1 MVDFYI
7 SPGTR
12 SKYTPTSDYLN
23 ISMDFNAAPSGT
35 ARGTEV
41 IIPDD
46 ASPEVR
52 AAAELY
58 NIMVADFARKY
69 GIEDYPVRGVKTR
82 SENKRGV
89 PNTVHVEPFF
99 NSDLEIQ
106 RLIQE
111 NPEEFAE
118 IYRMSFG
125 GLPNARLISPHGEGA
140 DRGATSEIFGDETSY
155 GELMANTLLGGE
167 FDLASTISQVTP
179 EARRAQYGLGDR
191 DPGTTAQVLQ
201 AVAAGD
207 MTKSEAARFVSE
219 DLLEGLTGGSAF
231 DMLNKEEPEEEAS
244 FLDRLGDAA
253 ADMDFAGVGKAPS
266 MPSRLTRGSGV
277 REGDSQAGTRALQR
291 FGLESLVRPLV

>member
-1 MVDFYI
+1 
-7 SPGTR
+7 
-12 SKYTPTSDYLN
+12 
-23 ISMDFNAAPSGT
+23 MDFNASPSGT

-52 AAAELY
+52 AAAERY
-58 NIMVADFARKY
+58 NIMVADFARRY

-89 PNTVHVEPFF
+89 SNTMHVEPFF
-99 NSDLEIQ
+99 SSDLEIQ
-106 RLIQE
+106 KIIQQ

-118 IYRMSFG
+118 IYRSSFG
-125 GLPNARLISPHGEGA
+125 DLPNARLISPHGQGK
-140 DRGATSEIFGDETSY
+140 DRGAASEIFGDETSY

-167 FDLASTISQVTP
+167 FDLSSTVSQATP
-179 EARRAQYGLGDR
+179 EARRRQYALGDA

-201 AVAAGD
+201 AVSAGD

-231 DMLNKEEPEEEAS
+231 DMLNEEKEEAS

-253 ADMDFAGVGKAPS
+253 AYMDFAGIGQAQQLNT
-266 MPSRLTRGSGV
+266 PSRLSTTINPGRQNVGS
-277 REGDSQAGTRALQR
+277 SALQR
-291 FGLESLVRPLV
+291 FGIASLV